1 MRSQAYAQVNV
12 TSDAES
18 ARQVQPRTRVAETY
32 ADRAN
37 HMSTVAKDSLVAVT
51 QHQELDT
58 SMNVPAAEPGRRTL
72 VNGTVTTPATLK
84 NPMVSSPLIPS

>member
-32 ADRAN
+32 ADGAN
-37 HMSTVAKDSLVAVT
+37 HMRAVAEDSLVPVT

-58 SMNVPAAEPGRRTL
+58 SVNIPAEIGRAH
-72 VNGTVTTPATLK
+72 V
-84 NPMVSSPLIPS
+84 